1 MRVAGGPC
9 WTAPALLEVA
19 TPSASSPRERE
30 LEAIVG
36 LQVGLIDQARAQA
49 AQLRAINAEQ
59 AGVIEALQARL
70 VELER
75 RLAADS
81 SNSSQPP
88 SSDGLRKRRR
98 PAWPR
103 EQGGRRG
110 KRPGAPGAHLAQVP
124 DPDQVV
130 THAPEWCGGCG
141 AALGDAP
148 VTGTQVRQVFDLPA
162 VRLRV
167 TEHQAQ
173 QRRCGCEHT
182 TRATFPA
189 PVRAPAQYGPGVRAL
204 GCYLLVAQHLPV
216 DRTAELLSEVLGAP
230 VAAGTLAG
238 LTGEAA
244 ERLQVPGG
252 FVDVV
257 RAQLHD
263 AKVAHFDETGARVAG
278 RLHWVHSAST
288 PTLTWQTVHPKR
300 GLAAMDAA
308 GVLPGFGGVAVHD
321 GWAPYQHYDV
331 EHALCGA
338 HLLRELTA
346 IAEEPRQGWAAG
358 MTELLWDAKTVTDQ
372 ARAAGALQI
381 DQQQHASLHT
391 RYQRLLDDG
400 HAANPPPRTARGA
413 GRRRRTPAARLLAR
427 LDTHQAEVL
436 RFLDDPRVPF
446 TNNQAERDIRM
457 VKLQQ
462 KISGCWRTLPGA
474 QAFLTVR
481 SYLSTARK
489 QNINPLD
496 VLRQLSQD
504 RPWLPAAR
512 T

>member
-1 MRVAGGPC
+1 M
-9 WTAPALLEVA
+9 
-19 TPSASSPRERE
+19 
-30 LEAIVG
+30 
-36 LQVGLIDQARAQA
+36 
-49 AQLRAINAEQ
+49 
-59 AGVIEALQARL
+59 IEALQARL

-98 PAWPR
+98 PARPR

-141 AALGDAP
+141 AALSDAP
-148 VTGTQVRQVFDLPA
+148 VTGIQVRQVFDLPA

-204 GCYLLVAQHLPV
+204 GCYLPVAQHLPV

-257 RAQLHD
+257 RAQL
-263 AKVAHFDETGARVAG
+263 
-278 RLHWVHSAST
+278 
-288 PTLTWQTVHPKR
+288 
-300 GLAAMDAA
+300 
-308 GVLPGFGGVAVHD
+308 
-321 GWAPYQHYDV
+321 
-331 EHALCGA
+331 
-338 HLLRELTA
+338 
-346 IAEEPRQGWAAG
+346 
-358 MTELLWDAKTVTDQ
+358 
-372 ARAAGALQI
+372 
-381 DQQQHASLHT
+381 
-391 RYQRLLDDG
+391 QR
-400 HAANPPPRTARGA
+400 
-413 GRRRRTPAARLLAR
+413 
-427 LDTHQAEVL
+427 
-436 RFLDDPRVPF
+436 
-446 TNNQAERDIRM
+446 
-457 VKLQQ
+457 
-462 KISGCWRTLPGA
+462 C
-474 QAFLTVR
+474 
-481 SYLSTARK
+481 
-489 QNINPLD
+489 
-496 VLRQLSQD
+496 
-504 RPWLPAAR
+504 
-512 T
+512 